1 MARNAATPAECYFY
15 YPHLV
20 CVVGVRDD
28 ARSSA
33 NFAPVTWAT
42 PLSSDPP
49 LYGVCLTPHTHTHR
63 LLLASGEFTVNFLAR
78 AEQPLVARL
87 GALSGR
93 EVDKVTELS
102 LALEPGRTIGTPGLA
117 ASYVF
122 AECLLVERHQLG
134 DQTLF
139 VGSVQHVQ
147 ARPGAFDQRGVLRL
161 EAAAPLLYLGG
172 NRWATAT
179 AAATGGEG

>member
-1 MARNAATPAECYFY
+1 MAREATTPAECYFY
-15 YPHLV
+15 YPHLA

-49 LYGVCLTPHTHTHR
+49 LYGVCISPRTHTHH
-63 LLLASGEFTVNFLAR
+63 LLLASGEFTVNFLPR
-78 AEQPLVARL
+78 AEQPLVASL
-87 GALSGR
+87 GELSGR
-93 EVDKVTELS
+93 AVDKVKELS
-102 LALEPGRTIGTPGLA
+102 LALEAGRTIATPGLA

-122 AECLLVERHQLG
+122 AECLLVERHHLG

-139 VGSVQHVQ
+139 VGAVQHVQ
-147 ARPGAFDQRGVLRL
+147 AQAGAFDKGGVLRL
-161 EAAAPLLYLGG
+161 GAVAPLLYLGG
-172 NRWATAT
+172 NRWASAV
-179 AAATGGEG
+179 AAPAAGRE

>member
-1 MARNAATPAECYFY
+1 MARTATTPAECYFY
-15 YPHLV
+15 YPHLA

-28 ARSSA
+28 ARGSA

-49 LYGVCLTPHTHTHR
+49 LYGVCLSPRTHTHR
-63 LLLASGEFTVNFLAR
+63 LLLASGEFTVNFLPR

-93 EVDKVTELS
+93 DVDKVKELS
-102 LALEPGRTIGTPGLA
+102 LALEPGRAGGAPGLA

-139 VGSVQHVQ
+139 VGAVQHVR
-147 ARPGAFDQRGVLRL
+147 ARPGAFDERGVLSL

-172 NRWATAT
+172 NRWATAVGSS
-179 AAATGGEG
+179 ATGEA